1 MRNPVRIED
10 IEGMRRQAGIDDV
23 ELREEVRRLEIGDL
37 VKLTFLTSINSF
49 GGETLVVRVTQIHG
63 RTFRGKLLNRPV
75 SAGLRALRAGSSVGF
90 TAAHIHSVAGKSGPA
105 QPRGRRRRVAAR
117 GTPSR
122 SVKNPGKNADR

>member
-90 TAAHIHSVAGKSGPA
+90 TAAHIHSVAGKSELA
-105 QPRGRRRRVAAR
+105 QPRGRCHRVPARGPPSPAVKNSGRNAAR
-117 GTPSR
+117 
-122 SVKNPGKNADR
+122 